1 MRLLRLVNPRNLP
14 SLLPGLFPA
23 GIALFCLALS
33 VVIVAPSDRA
43 AGQGAGPPDTARTGG
58 GATPGTEIHFFY
70 SSMCP
75 SCEIVKLQLARLV
88 AVRPEVRVIEH
99 DVVLARNQALHRA
112 FATAAGVPRR
122 MRDYVPAVF
131 IGPRHLVGEEIT
143 LENLLEAID
152 GLALAPGEG
161 QDHVQ
166 VQVQVGAE
174 EIEAAELAIEREGGM
189 LSALVIVAAGFA
201 DGINPCAFAILVF
214 LVSYLTFAGRSRR
227 QIVATGVAFA
237 AGVFATYLTAGFGL
251 LEATRFLRSVSFLHR
266 AVYLAAAVLCFALA
280 ALTIHDLVQ
289 VRLGASS
296 AVRLRLPRRLTR
308 FAHTAIKRASA
319 SPYLAAAALLT
330 GAVVATTEFVCT
342 GQLYLPTILY
352 MLQTADDVRRPAGM
366 LVLYNVAFVAP
377 MLSAVALVSLGT
389 TSERLAAL
397 TKRHAAAIR
406 TAITAVFL
414 CLGIYLG
421 MGFLRMLGL
430 VV

>member
-1 MRLLRLVNPRNLP
+1 MRPLRLVNPRNLP
-14 SLLPGLFPA
+14 SLLPRLFPA

-33 VVIVAPSDRA
+33 VVIVTPSDLA
-43 AGQGAGPPDTARTGG
+43 AGQGAGLPDTARTGG
-58 GATPGTEIHFFY
+58 GATPGAEIHFFY

-88 AVRPEVRVIEH
+88 AVRPEVRVVEH
-99 DVVLARNQALHRA
+99 DVVLARNQALYRA

-166 VQVQVGAE
+166 VQVGAE
-174 EIEAAELAIEREGGM
+174 EIGAAELAIEREGGM
-189 LSALVIVAAGFA
+189 LSALVIAAAGFA

-227 QIVATGVAFA
+227 QTVATGVAFV

-251 LEATRFLRSVSFLHR
+251 LEATRFLRSVSFLHK
-266 AVYLAAAVLCFALA
+266 AVYLAAAVLCFVLS

-352 MLQTADDVRRPAGM
+352 MLQTAGDVRRPAGM

-377 MLSAVALVSLGT
+377 MLSAVALVSVGT

-406 TAITAVFL
+406 TAIAAVFL

>member
-161 QDHVQ
+161 QDH

-406 TAITAVFL
+406 TAIAAVFL

>member
-14 SLLPGLFPA
+14 SLLPGLSPA

-88 AVRPEVRVIEH
+88 AVRPEVRVVEH

-166 VQVQVGAE
+166 VQVGAE

-189 LSALVIVAAGFA
+189 LSALVIAAAGFA

-237 AGVFATYLTAGFGL
+237 AGVFATYLTAGFGI
-251 LEATRFLRSVSFLHR
+251 LEATRLLRRVSLLHR
-266 AVYLAAAVLCFALA
+266 AVYLVAAVLCFGLA
-280 ALTIHDLVQ
+280 ALTIHDLMQ

-352 MLQTADDVRRPAGM
+352 VLQTADDVRRPASM

-406 TAITAVFL
+406 TAIAAVFL
-414 CLGIYLG
+414 CLGVYLG
-421 MGFLRMLGL
+421 LGFLRMLGL
-430 VV
+430 VA

>member
-1 MRLLRLVNPRNLP
+1 MRLLRPVNPRNLP
-14 SLLPGLFPA
+14 SLLPGLSPA

-58 GATPGTEIHFFY
+58 GATPGTEFHFFY

-88 AVRPEVRVIEH
+88 AVRPEVRVVEH

-166 VQVQVGAE
+166 VQVGAE

-189 LSALVIVAAGFA
+189 LSALVIASAGFA

-237 AGVFATYLTAGFGL
+237 AGVFATYLTAGFGI
-251 LEATRFLRSVSFLHR
+251 LEATRFLRRVSLLHR
-266 AVYLAAAVLCFALA
+266 AVYLVAAVLCFGLA
-280 ALTIHDLVQ
+280 ALTIHDLMQ

-308 FAHTAIKRASA
+308 FAHTAIRRASA

-352 MLQTADDVRRPAGM
+352 VLQTADDVRRPASM

-406 TAITAVFL
+406 TAIAAVFL
-414 CLGIYLG
+414 CLGVYLG
-421 MGFLRMLGL
+421 LGFLRMLGL
-430 VV
+430 VA